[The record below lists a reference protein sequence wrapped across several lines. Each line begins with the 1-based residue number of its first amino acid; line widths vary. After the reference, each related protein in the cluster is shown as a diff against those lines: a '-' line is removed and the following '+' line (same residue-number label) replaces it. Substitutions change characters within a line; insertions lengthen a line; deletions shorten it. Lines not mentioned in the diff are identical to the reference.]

1 MLFFS
6 KSSMAVES
14 GINSSCVHS
23 CLAKGKRPGPSECGS
38 PLFLS
43 ESQDLLEILCT
54 ACCRVYFNHIS
65 KSQIGS
71 SGTHMSSVLTSP
83 LWHNFD
89 QICFFFWC
97 CHKWWSSGFVLPACV
112 PNSEVKSLWQC
123 KNPMRGSRTFANH
136 LLLSGYCI
144 KVCVVFFVC
153 LF

>member
-89 QICFFFWC
+89 QICFFSDVAINDEVAALSFLHVCQTQRSKAFGNVKIPWE
-97 CHKWWSSGFVLPACV
+97 VAERLPTIC
-112 PNSEVKSLWQC
+112 
-123 KNPMRGSRTFANH
+123 
-136 LLLSGYCI
+136 YCLVI
-144 KVCVVFFVC
+144 V
-153 LF
+153 